1 MQANLLFFTLLVVL
15 GRMFDGRGSGGPKP
29 SPWKKRAAERF
40 ESFFGRYSGSVPLP
54 ARPTDA
60 AQSSAT
66 EVEPQPPP
74 SPSTERQPPV
84 EKGHKSQK
92 GHRPRPRGRAEA
104 APTGAEESAR
114 TPTALKPS

>member
-1 MQANLLFFTLLVVL
+1 MWANLFFYAFGVVL

-29 SPWKKRAAERF
+29 SLWKKRAAERF

-66 EVEPQPPP
+66 EVAPQPPLSLCCGLRNLVIALPGEFSGAPP
-74 SPSTERQPPV
+74 SPTHYQTLPV
-84 EKGHKSQK
+84 L
-92 GHRPRPRGRAEA
+92 A
-104 APTGAEESAR
+104 SA
-114 TPTALKPS
+114 